1 MSNLFSDLIGEILA
15 EEFRSHT
22 YEPMVGDVVAN
33 DNPNCMHQG
42 SVGVVISLQD
52 LPSNSGRTA
61 SYECLNSGPAWREGE
76 VLTKTLDQIVPAVSS
91 DLAYHVSEG
100 LTITNSI
107 YRPGSES
114 FLSLVREVR
123 DLTVKGLYKPTQL
136 EAYYLFA
143 TDLGEYGMYEGRE
156 VPLDWPMPAE
166 DLFEAE
172 YRGKKVKLNEPQ
184 RSSGPKKYQVYT
196 KNKKGNVIKVP
207 FGDEKGGL
215 SAKLDDKDARDN
227 FVSRHNCDSEAKK
240 DKTKPGYWS
249 CRLPRYWENLGLKK
263 NSFRF
268 W

>member
-1 MSNLFSDLIGEILA
+1 MSNLFSDLVGEIIA

-22 YEPMVGDVVAN
+22 YEPRIGDVVAN
-33 DNPNCMHQG
+33 DNPGCMHRG
-42 SVGVVISLQD
+42 SVGVVIDLHD
-52 LPSNSGRTA
+52 LPLDTGRTA
-61 SYECLNSGPAWREGE
+61 SYECINSGPSWEEGD
-76 VLTKTLDQIVPAVSS
+76 VLTKTLDQLVPAVSS
-91 DLAYHVSEG
+91 DLAYHIKEG
-100 LTITNSI
+100 RPITDSI

-114 FLSLVREVR
+114 FLDLVKEVRELAIR
-123 DLTVKGLYKPTQL
+123 GLYTPNKL
-136 EAYYLFA
+136 ETYYLFA
-143 TDLGEYGMYEGRE
+143 TDLGEYGIFEGKR

-172 YRGKKVKLNEPQ
+172 YKGREVKLNEPQ

-215 SAKLDDKDARDN
+215 SAKLDDKEARDN
-227 FVSRHNCDSEAKK
+227 FVSRHDCDSEAKK